1 MYEYLRNLDEGCA
14 NAVVNTEGRICVL
27 GADKAVK
34 EEVVLRHYAFL
45 LDYMS
50 VPMEKVLL
58 VCMNGLIVRKLKNK
72 FHRRYKDIHCQI
84 MDLEEVDDTSQYDYV
99 LIYDAHN
106 VDVFSASRLKSLCSN
121 ARNLYLF
128 LSCSDIKSYHNI
140 DLVDLMQS
148 NSFDMEICTDESY
161 SIAEYILD
169 VDSELQKLKRIRE
182 EEERRERERAKREA
196 ERKAEIERKKA
207 EEEAR
212 RKAEELRK
220 RQNSPFYIALKP
232 YIDWYVQNW
241 YFFESMEKDKWN
253 AVGFFSKTFDI
264 NATDF
269 AANLENAFDLYRK
282 NFIYD
287 ISFAHEALVMFARI
301 SPDDVRL
308 VLKNLFNENDSL
320 KLKMVLYRSQ
330 INRIAT
336 LIRGRSSY
344 DVNTVELERVGT
356 AATYLALAFPD
367 KYYFYDMHA
376 LSKFC
381 EKTNLSKP
389 GTVLESKYE
398 AIEEFYD
405 KIRMALTARPILLT
419 LCDETSERNF
429 INSHLLTCSFIS
441 SIVRYFVD
449 FDIQPDTNSLYNYNS
464 IYES

>member
-1 MYEYLRNLDEGCA
+1 MYEYFKNLDANCT
-14 NAVVNTEGRICVL
+14 NAVVSTEGNICVL
-27 GADKAVK
+27 GSDKAVK
-34 EEVVLRHYAFL
+34 EDIVLRHYAFL

-50 VPMEKVLL
+50 VPIEKMLL
-58 VCMNGLIVRKLKNK
+58 VCMDGLIVKKLKSK
-72 FHRRYKDIHCQI
+72 FHRRYKDIPCQI
-84 MDLEEVDDTSQYDYV
+84 TPLEKVGDAGQYDYV
-99 LIYDAHN
+99 LVYDAHN
-106 VDVFSASRLKSLCSN
+106 VDVFSARWLKSLCSN
-121 ARNLYLF
+121 VKNLYLF
-128 LSCSDIKSYHNI
+128 LSCSVIKTYHN
-140 DLVDLMQS
+140 VDLADFMQS
-148 NSFDMEICTDESY
+148 NSFDMEICTDGSY

-169 VDSELQKLKRIRE
+169 VDNELQQLKRIRE

-287 ISFAHEALVMFARI
+287 ISFAHETLVMFARI
-301 SPDDVRL
+301 CPDDVRL